1 MTTKHSLW
9 LIDDDPAL
17 RLILEDSFSDAGLQ
31 VQAFSN
37 AKGAWARLNS
47 VLNGSEPKDILP
59 DVILIYFSA

>member
-37 AKGAWARLNS
+37 AKGPGL
-47 VLNGSEPKDILP
+47 G
-59 DVILIYFSA
+59 